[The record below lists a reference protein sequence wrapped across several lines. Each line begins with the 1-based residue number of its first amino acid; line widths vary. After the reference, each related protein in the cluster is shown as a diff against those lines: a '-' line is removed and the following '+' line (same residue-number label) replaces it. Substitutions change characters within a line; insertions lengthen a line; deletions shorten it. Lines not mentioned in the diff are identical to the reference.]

1 MQHVQSILTLTTDAG
16 RIRHIKSGEIDLDE
30 LFGEVTQ
37 ESDGTTVV
45 VVNKAK
51 YDTFALLVKFLYGVK
66 LDDHFRQH
74 SSELKDIAA
83 TAALYHC
90 SKLAE
95 YCLNVWIGAEMLN
108 TPIQTFFDEEK
119 KNSLQKYFLATEL
132 WTDVEFNLEQKDV
145 RAHKV
150 ILASRW

>member
-1 MQHVQSILTLTTDAG
+1 MLSNFVG
-16 RIRHIKSGEIDLDE
+16 RIRHIKSDEIDLDE

-37 ESDGTTVV
+37 ESDGITTV

-51 YDTFALLVKFLYGVK
+51 YDTFSLLVKFLYGVK

-74 SSELKDIAA
+74 SSELKDVAA

-90 SKLAE
+90 SKMAE

-108 TPIQTFFDEEK
+108 TSIKAFFDDEK
-119 KNSLQKYFLATEL
+119 KNSLQKYFMATEL
-132 WTDVEFNLEQKDV
+132 WTDVEFNVDSKEI

-150 ILASRW
+150 ILASRWYV

>member
-1 MQHVQSILTLTTDAG
+1 LGSG
-16 RIRHIKSGEIDLDE
+16 RIRHIKSDDIDLDE

-37 ESDGTTVV
+37 ENNGITTV

-51 YDTFALLVKFLYGVK
+51 YEAFSLLVKFLYGVK

-108 TPIQTFFDEEK
+108 TSINTFFDEEK
-119 KNSLQKYFLATEL
+119 RNSLQKYFLATEL
-132 WTDVEFNLEQKDV
+132 WNDVVFSVEDKDI

-150 ILASRW
+150 ILASRWYVLGVH